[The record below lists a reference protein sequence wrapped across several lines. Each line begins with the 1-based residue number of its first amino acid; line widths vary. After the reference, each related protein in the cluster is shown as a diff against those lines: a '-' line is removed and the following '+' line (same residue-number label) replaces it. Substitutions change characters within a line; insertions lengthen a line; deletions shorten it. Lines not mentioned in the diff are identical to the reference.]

1 MKAGDALRELTD
13 ITANQWGMVTTAQA
27 NALGITRLTLSRLAE
42 AGQLERLAHGV
53 YKDAGAP
60 DSEFDGLRAA
70 WLGTEPKRLA
80 EDRIS
85 DAAGGVVVAST
96 SAASLNG
103 VGDSWT
109 GRHEFVA
116 PTRRQSQQEG
126 IRFRQR
132 KLTDRDVTIIHGLPA
147 MRIER
152 TLADL
157 LEDLGDQS
165 LVADALGATMKKYS
179 IDVDLL
185 SELLSPLAKRSG
197 FEKNDG
203 AALLDRLAEIAGL
216 DLGSVARRI
225 TANPVLGA
233 WVAAEYLKNILSTE
247 PSEGFRK
254 IMAEIKLPTPA
265 ITDEVA
271 EAVQRAL
278 RPHFDAISKMRPS
291 AESLGPTQSFTD
303 VLNPQVLANLSQQW
317 TKNMT
322 YPSALEA
329 QPEGTSRTSSEEDH
343 DANE

>member
-27 NALGITRLTLSRLAE
+27 SALGITRLTLSRLAE

-60 DSEFDGLRAA
+60 DNEFDGLRAA

-203 AALLDRLAEIAGL
+203 AALLDRLVEIAGL

-225 TANPVLGA
+225 
-233 WVAAEYLKNILSTE
+233 AAEYLKNILSTE

-291 AESLGPTQSFTD
+291 AESLGLTQSFTD

-322 YPSALEA
+322 YPSAPEA